1 MARNS
6 LNFKKNNAELVAA
19 DSAIAPILTAAK
31 ISVVSVEGKD
41 VPVADAPLD
50 ARIGALGKLIATGDK
65 TEDSAEL
72 VKANGELA
80 AQVETAEGKLIAA
93 NATISAQ
100 TQKISVLENG
110 SNTASASVTKLTTD
124 LGAANVLL
132 EASNKEVT
140 RLLAVISSESLEL
153 SSDCIDAKCL
163 DLRGA
168 DGKPLA
174 EDATREQKIE
184 AANKIPMKDRRIAF
198 KGAVNSTLAKMNLPL
213 LGTPV
218 AGTPGTAPQKKLTA
232 TEQCLAAV
240 AAEKAGQP
248 IPAYQSLL
256 KK

>member
-6 LNFKKNNAELVAA
+6 LNFKKNNAELNAA
-19 DSAIAPILTAAK
+19 DAAIAPFLAGAK
-31 ISVVSVEGKD
+31 ISTVAVEGKD
-41 VPVADAPLD
+41 VAVADAPLS
-50 ARIGALGKLIATGDK
+50 ARIDALGKLIATGDK

-80 AQVETAEGKLIAA
+80 AQVEVAEGKLTVA

-100 TQKISVLENG
+100 TQKIAALESG
-110 SNTASASVTKLTTD
+110 SNTSSASVTKLTTD
-124 LGAANVLL
+124 LGAANTLL
-132 EASNKEVT
+132 EASTKEVT
-140 RLLAVISSESLEL
+140 RLLTISSAESAEL
-153 SSDCIDAKCL
+153 SSDCLDAKCL

-184 AANKIPMKDRRIAF
+184 AAGKIPMKDRRLAF

-213 LGTPV
+213 LGAPL
-218 AGTPGTAPQKKLTA
+218 AGTGTAPQKQLNA

-248 IPAYQSLL
+248 IPAYQSLI